1 MAYQHYQGPT
11 CPVIDSDPQVLM
23 YLWFHYTAS
32 PEQRAAAIAATTPKP
47 EKDKDD
53 DAEKSN

>member
-1 MAYQHYQGPT
+1 MAL
-11 CPVIDSDPQVLM
+11 PVWQLPSIPLVSADPQVLM
-23 YLWFHYTAS
+23 YLWFHTVAT

-53 DAEKSN
+53 DAETDE